1 MRRSHVLSM
10 LLLVG
15 LGAQL
20 ACSDDAFDPGGPFAP
35 AEATEP
41 LALTLRT
48 RPPVFMERLPA
59 LEVSGVVGGI
69 RVQVARPDIA
79 CTIAEASV
87 GRAPGVLTVVARVSG
102 DPLAFCSGGLVVE
115 YAGVINGLAPGR
127 YTVHVYEAVG
137 DGTPRRLGTRTV
149 TAQREP

>member
-1 MRRSHVLSM
+1 MGRYHVLSM
-10 LLLVG
+10 FLLVG

-20 ACSDDAFDPGGPFAP
+20 ACSDDALGPGGLFAP
-35 AEATEP
+35 EATEP

-69 RVQVARPDIA
+69 RVQVARPDIG

-87 GRAPGVLTVVARVSG
+87 GRAPGVLTVVARVGG
-102 DPLAFCSGGLVVE
+102 DPLALCAGGFVVE
-115 YAGVINGLAPGR
+115 YAGVIDDITPGR

>member
-1 MRRSHVLSM
+1 MGRYHVLLM
-10 LLLVG
+10 FLLVG

-20 ACSDDAFDPGGPFAP
+20 ACSDDPFDPGGPFAP

-41 LALTLRT
+41 LPLTLRT
-48 RPPVFMERLPA
+48 RLPTFKQHLPA

-87 GRAPGVLTVVARVSG
+87 GRAPGVLTVVARVWG
-102 DPLAFCSGGLVVE
+102 DPLALCAGGFVVE

-127 YTVHVYEAVG
+127 YTVHVYEAMG
-137 DGTPRRLGTRTV
+137 GGTPRRLGTRTV